1 MIYCLLQIVQLP
13 INSNEEQLIK
23 TTSLVIYRKILDT
36 DDMEEWRNI
45 DNNLKIQI
53 KLKSLEILLMKNKK
67 FKKEKFVML

>member
-53 KLKSLEILLMKNKK
+53 KLKSLEKVVN
-67 FKKEKFVML
+67 EE